1 MDPLDH
7 LDALPDGL
15 RCSVCDEP
23 VPVARVRLL
32 ARREDLA
39 FLQMDCAACS
49 SATLGFVLDG
59 RLDEATPAPERR
71 PIDAD
76 DVLDMHELL
85 DGWRGD
91 LAGLLAADG
100 QPVESERARD
110 GPRLRPAESGR

>member
-7 LDALPDGL
+7 LDPLPDGL

-32 ARREDLA
+32 ARRDDLV
-39 FLQMDCAACS
+39 FLQIDCPACS

-59 RLDEATPAPERR
+59 RMDGAAPAIDRP

-85 DGWRGD
+85 AGWQGG
-91 LAGLLAADG
+91 LTGLLAGEAD
-100 QPVESERARD
+100 SEAHD
-110 GPRLRPAESGR
+110 KHRLRPAESGR